1 MFSLGTL
8 RSPTPWFPEVIR
20 TAAGSLGGGG
30 NGDLIFPAPGG
41 GARPT
46 VFGFPVPESPAADSI
61 PVPLVGLGFTFIRI
75 VSPSYNLQNPNKS
88 KSNSKKEKE
97 KQKQIFLQYLQ
108 SVING
113 GVDVD
118 VRIVA
123 DLAAGD
129 LLLVLSPDVLLVV
142 GQSHIEIE
150 SLIPLR
156 EP

>member
-1 MFSLGTL
+1 MYEDLLNSNLGKLVVKHQTRGNTLLTSSGERSDKESLLRLVFSLGTL

-88 KSNSKKEKE
+88 KSNSKKK
-97 KQKQIFLQYLQ
+97 KTKTKTDFSPIP
-108 SVING
+108 SVC
-113 GVDVD
+113 D
-118 VRIVA
+118 
-123 DLAAGD
+123 
-129 LLLVLSPDVLLVV
+129 
-142 GQSHIEIE
+142 
-150 SLIPLR
+150 
-156 EP
+156 